1 MSQPYYIAQWDRR
14 WIVGVLCCCLLLT
27 FQPALYC
34 CCLYQTSP
42 TGPLLMSVCSR
53 HAHASPN
60 TDTHTCTRTVVDAFL
75 HRAVFVCIK
84 GKTLSWRAKLI
95 FFLFLG
101 SKQYKIYKINSPLT
115 LCIEPHGGQSDM
127 PHAKSTNQNIMSPY
141 IELLGQLSC
150 KNTKKYI
157 DKNKKKY
164 RNANK
169 YSYTM
174 SSLVHPQMLKYG
186 GQIRICMS
194 DRVDGSVLR
203 HSRSACSILSTP
215 ASSELHDCPLN
226 VGVMVTMRELSMVLI
241 TVPPA
246 RAAERLKLT
255 FCTLSSVI

>member
-84 GKTLSWRAKLI
+84 GKKLSWRAKLI

-157 DKNKKKY
+157 DKNKK
-164 RNANK
+164 N
-169 YSYTM
+169 TEM
-174 SSLVHPQMLKYG
+174 QT
-186 GQIRICMS
+186 
-194 DRVDGSVLR
+194 
-203 HSRSACSILSTP
+203 ST
-215 ASSELHDCPLN
+215 ATLCPLWFIHKCSSMEARSGYAW
-226 VGVMVTMRELSMVLI
+226 VTGLMVRCSDTAAVRAPYWAHQHHLSCMTAPSMWVLWWQWGNC
-241 TVPPA
+241 PW
-246 RAAERLKLT
+246 
-255 FCTLSSVI
+255 SSSQFHLRVQQKGWS